1 MKNSCT
7 WTNSFWKK
15 GNCGS
20 GSESHF
26 SRSQNYKG
34 GHIGPRFPNFQAN
47 FFSHYNRK
55 LQNFQSWK
63 DLCDDL
69 TQCQY
74 LMEKMEANRNPQ
86 MSCPGEYLK
95 LAHSRTLANVCSH
108 RLGALDILLVS
119 PTWLFR
125 AEAPKSQS
133 VDWWRAIPESPQGC
147 LKVKIPGFHSLKIQF
162 QWVWG
167 VVLRICIVSLLSRWF
182 WGQDWGTIINRS
194 QCFTFYS
201 SLLRLAYDNFQLIT
215 RYLLEKLSQEKF
227 WATKEPLRF

>member
-7 WTNSFWKK
+7 WANSFWKK

-20 GSESHF
+20 GSESHI

-63 DLCDDL
+63 DLYDDL
-69 TQCQY
+69 IQFQY
-74 LMEKMEANRNPQ
+74 LMEKIEANKNPQ

-95 LAHSRTLANVCSH
+95 LAHSRALANVCSH

-133 VDWWRAIPESPQGC
+133 VDWWRAINARITSGMFKNNNSRVPFFEDSVSVGLRWSPTN
-147 LKVKIPGFHSLKIQF
+147 L
-162 QWVWG
+162 
-167 VVLRICIVSLLSRWF
+167 
-182 WGQDWGTIINRS
+182 
-194 QCFTFYS
+194 YS
-201 SLLRLAYDNFQLIT
+201 
-215 RYLLEKLSQEKF
+215 
-227 WATKEPLRF
+227 